1 MNLRRLLPYTTLAV
15 ILAAA
20 YTGSTFYARYS
31 AGQQAIQKAR
41 DTEAREN
48 QRVLDRFGGGKL
60 KILSF
65 STAPEKALA
74 GERVLVCFSVVNA
87 TEVSILPEIEPVQ
100 PSISRCLETHPQKNT
115 TFTLKAR
122 DASGA
127 EVTQTTF
134 VEIR

>member
-1 MNLRRLLPYTTLAV
+1 MNLRRLLPYTTLAL

-31 AGQQAIQKAR
+31 AAQLAIQKAR
-41 DTEAREN
+41 EKEALEN
-48 QRVLDRFGGGKL
+48 RKVLDRFGGGKL
-60 KILSF
+60 KVLSF
-65 STAPEKALA
+65 YTAPEKASA

-87 TEVSILPEIEPVQ
+87 SEVSILPEIEPVQ
-100 PSISRCLETHPQKNT
+100 PSISRCLETHPQKST
-115 TFTLKAR
+115 VFTLKAR

-127 EVTQTTF
+127 EVTQTTS